1 MTEDQRR
8 DEAIR
13 LLEGWLYDPTQDE
26 HIQAHELERLIR
38 SLHRSDDMTDSII
51 QSALYGRLMAAA
63 LSGAGAVVAVLDQT
77 QIALTAALAI
87 VGAALAAASKV
98 REWLRARQQ

>member
-38 SLHRSDDMTDSII
+38 SLHRSDDMTDS
-51 QSALYGRLMAAA
+51 
-63 LSGAGAVVAVLDQT
+63 
-77 QIALTAALAI
+77 
-87 VGAALAAASKV
+87 AAASKV